1 MKRVSII
8 LVMLFFVLWY
18 EAMGQTRPL
27 NVTESVGAVIDR
39 ATEFMAVSA
48 YDSAGHVLNEA
59 FAQTN
64 VSYTDLDLYYLLS
77 YEAEIMYYNALFDQG
92 LNSAYRSLELAE
104 AMHNDTL
111 IGSIENILG
120 LFFIN
125 LDKYDEALIH
135 FRRAIPLIPI
145 DHTREYLSYR
155 YQVLANAGECFL
167 KMHIPDSAFY
177 YAQLGMEEAQ
187 ARGKVRGEAIISW
200 MLAEAWLDKSES
212 DSSMVNAH
220 FGLAKVESTA
230 HRDLVLTL
238 YTTLMKC
245 SNAAG
250 KSDSVYHWMDMG
262 MIELQNPLNTDYARS
277 EFLEAAS
284 DICISLRALDRGAD
298 LVRRWKQLQ
307 KNLIDKQQN
316 QRLGILKDYYEKN
329 QRLVLAKEQDLSQ
342 KNQIRLRST
351 IAIIL
356 GILTVVLVILIVIF
370 FHYYRQ
376 RQRISKLEY
385 EEQLRKNEIAFELR
399 ALEHRMAAVSAER
412 DRIASDLHDDIGAS
426 LSSIRIYSGAAQK
439 RFHADPAEA
448 VRLIERINQSSTEIM
463 DRMSD
468 IVWAINPRNDNVESI
483 VFRMKSQA
491 REVLSPLDIQVEY
504 DIDPYTENIQ
514 PTMLARRNIYLI
526 FKEAINNITK
536 YSGASE
542 VSVMLRLVGPVLVLS
557 IADNGVGFEID
568 TASGGNG
575 LSTMRRRAESLHGKL
590 FIHTSPGN
598 GTRLEL
604 EVQIATISDSH
615 IS

>member
-1 MKRVSII
+1 
-8 LVMLFFVLWY
+8 
-18 EAMGQTRPL
+18 
-27 NVTESVGAVIDR
+27 
-39 ATEFMAVSA
+39 
-48 YDSAGHVLNEA
+48 
-59 FAQTN
+59 
-64 VSYTDLDLYYLLS
+64 
-77 YEAEIMYYNALFDQG
+77 
-92 LNSAYRSLELAE
+92 
-104 AMHNDTL
+104 
-111 IGSIENILG
+111 
-120 LFFIN
+120 
-125 LDKYDEALIH
+125 
-135 FRRAIPLIPI
+135 
-145 DHTREYLSYR
+145 
-155 YQVLANAGECFL
+155 
-167 KMHIPDSAFY
+167 
-177 YAQLGMEEAQ
+177 
-187 ARGKVRGEAIISW
+187 
-200 MLAEAWLDKSES
+200 
-212 DSSMVNAH
+212 
-220 FGLAKVESTA
+220 
-230 HRDLVLTL
+230 
-238 YTTLMKC
+238 
-245 SNAAG
+245 
-250 KSDSVYHWMDMG
+250 
-262 MIELQNPLNTDYARS
+262 
-277 EFLEAAS
+277 
-284 DICISLRALDRGAD
+284 
-298 LVRRWKQLQ
+298 
-307 KNLIDKQQN
+307 
-316 QRLGILKDYYEKN
+316 
-329 QRLVLAKEQDLSQ
+329 
-342 KNQIRLRST
+342 
-351 IAIIL
+351 
-356 GILTVVLVILIVIF
+356 
-370 FHYYRQ
+370 
-376 RQRISKLEY
+376 
-385 EEQLRKNEIAFELR
+385 
-399 ALEHRMAAVSAER
+399 MAAFSAER